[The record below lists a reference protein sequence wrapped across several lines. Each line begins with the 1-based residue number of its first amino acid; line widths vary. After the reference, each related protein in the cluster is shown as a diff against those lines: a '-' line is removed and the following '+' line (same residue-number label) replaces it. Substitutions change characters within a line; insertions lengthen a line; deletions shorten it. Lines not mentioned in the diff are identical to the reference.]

1 MATPEQ
7 NANVAEQVKRIVVN
21 QMIDEKVQEKLQS
34 PENQLRMEMMAV
46 YRQLS
51 DNTVYTKDTSKH
63 VIDELRKVVDLV
75 SQYRSRLEQV
85 EKDNKAI
92 NEKLVILAGQYK
104 GHAERINKLEKL
116 K

>member
-1 MATPEQ
+1 MEQSNEPKKATPEQ
-7 NANVAEQVKRIVVN
+7 NANVAEQVKRIVVDR
-21 QMIDEKVQEKLQS
+21 MLEEKVQEKLQS
-34 PENQLRMEMMAV
+34 PENQLRIEMMAV

-75 SQYRSRLEQV
+75 SQYRSRVEQV
-85 EKDNKAI
+85 EKENKD
-92 NEKLVILAGQYK
+92 LV
-104 GHAERINKLEKL
+104 ERVNKLEKL